1 MIMYF
6 PGQAKSLG
14 YQQVYLQPMLMNSY
28 MYNVPK
34 IKHTEQT
41 TEKILSIQH
50 EYEIWTFFSLYM
62 VTITPIT
69 SPTFKP
75 QLSSL
80 HKIPFCF
87 SLS

>member
-41 TEKILSIQH
+41 TEKFCPYNMNTKFEPSFL
-50 EYEIWTFFSLYM
+50 YIWL
-62 VTITPIT
+62 P
-69 SPTFKP
+69 
-75 QLSSL
+75 
-80 HKIPFCF
+80 
-87 SLS
+87 